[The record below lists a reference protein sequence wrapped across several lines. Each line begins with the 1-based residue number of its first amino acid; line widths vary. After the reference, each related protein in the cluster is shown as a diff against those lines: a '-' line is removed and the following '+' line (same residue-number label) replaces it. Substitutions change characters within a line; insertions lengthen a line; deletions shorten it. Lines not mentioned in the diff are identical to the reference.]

1 MKLGIL
7 LMNTGTADEPTVEAV
22 ARYLGEFLMDPA
34 IISAPYFIRK
44 PLVRHICKTRPQR
57 TVDNYRAFWTPEGS
71 PFMVASRSQA
81 ARLQEVLRE
90 RGESEPHVVLAMRYG
105 NPSISAGLR
114 ELQATGCDTVVL
126 LPCYPM
132 QVNVCA
138 GTCLKEAREQLD
150 VLRRKQRWDPCVV
163 EVPSF
168 FDQPAWR
175 EALITAV
182 RGAWTYTPG
191 SKLLV
196 SCHSTLLAD
205 IEAGDPY
212 RDQVEATRD
221 FLAEALGVPAQDAL
235 TCYQSRFDNRKWL
248 QPLTEPT
255 VVALAEQGV
264 RDICVLCP
272 IFTAE
277 NMETALE
284 VDRDLRAT
292 FMEHAGPDA
301 RFTYVHALN
310 DAPGLIGAL
319 ADAVQEAL
327 AGQAPEVVT
336 TGVGADTS
344 LPGPVSEHCPAS
356 KCGRTD

>member
-44 PLVRHICKTRPQR
+44 PLVSHICKTRPKR
-57 TVDNYRAFWTPEGS
+57 TVENYRAFWTPEGS
-71 PFMVASRSQA
+71 PFMIASKAQA
-81 ARLQEVLRE
+81 TRLQEVLRE
-90 RGESEPHVVLAMRYG
+90 RGEAEAHVALAMRYG
-105 NPSISAGLR
+105 NPSISAGLQQ
-114 ELQATGCDTVVL
+114 LQETGCDTVVL

-138 GTCLKEAREQLD
+138 GTCLKEARRQLAA
-150 VLRRKQRWDPCVV
+150 LAKHGWSPRIV

-175 EALITAV
+175 EALVAAV
-182 RGAWTYTPG
+182 SSAWTYKPG

-221 FLAEALGVPAQDAL
+221 FLAEALGVPVQDAL

-264 RDICVLCP
+264 RDVCVVCP

-292 FMEHAGPDA
+292 FMEHAGGDA
-301 RFTYVHALN
+301 SFTYVHALN

-344 LPGPVSEHCPAS
+344 LPGPVSERCPAH
-356 KCGRTD
+356 R

>member
-1 MKLGIL
+1 MKLGVL
-7 LMNTGTADEPTVEAV
+7 LMNTGTADEPTVEAI

-44 PLVRHICKTRPQR
+44 PLVQHICKTRPKR
-57 TVDNYRAFWTPEGS
+57 TVDNYREFWTPEGS
-71 PFMVASRSQA
+71 PFMIASKAQA
-81 ARLQEVLRE
+81 THLQETLRL
-90 RGESEPHVVLAMRYG
+90 RGEAGAHVVLAMRYG
-105 NPSISAGLR
+105 NPSITAGLE
-114 ELQATGCDTVVL
+114 ELQQDGCDTVVL

-132 QVNVCA
+132 QVNACA
-138 GTCLKEAREQLD
+138 GTCLKEARTQIAKLGK
-150 VLRRKQRWDPCVV
+150 RGWKPRVV
-163 EVPSF
+163 DVPSF
-168 FDQPAWR
+168 YDQPAWR
-175 EALITAV
+175 EALIEAV
-182 RGAWTYTPG
+182 QTAWTYTPG
-191 SKLLV
+191 SKFLV

-221 FLAEALGVPAQDAL
+221 FLAEALGIPEQDAL

-264 RDICVLCP
+264 RDICIVCP

-277 NMETALE
+277 NTETAIE

-292 FMEHAGPDA
+292 FMEHAGEGA
-301 RFTYVHALN
+301 RFTYVRALN

-319 ADAVQEAL
+319 ADAVQDAL
-327 AGQAPEVVT
+327 AGQAPDVLT
-336 TGVGADTS
+336 TGLGADTNV
-344 LPGPVSEHCPAS
+344 PRPVSEHCPVH
-356 KCGRTD
+356 K

>member
-22 ARYLGEFLMDPA
+22 GRYLREFLMDPA
-34 IISAPYFIRK
+34 IIGAPYFVRK
-44 PLVRHICKTRPQR
+44 PLVSHIVKTRPQR
-57 TVDNYRAFWTPEGS
+57 TVENYRQFWTPEGS
-71 PFMVASRSQA
+71 PFMVTSRSQA
-81 ARLQEVLRE
+81 VRLEEVLGA
-90 RGESEPHVVLAMRYG
+90 RGEQAHVVLAMRYG
-105 NPSISAGLR
+105 NPSIAAGLE
-114 ELQATGCDTVVL
+114 ELRGQGCDTLVL

-138 GTCLKEAREQLD
+138 GTCLKECRDQLKA
-150 VLRRKQRWDPCVV
+150 LAKKGWRPRVV

-175 EALITAV
+175 EALIGAV
-182 RGAWTYTPG
+182 RAAWAYEPG
-191 SKLLV
+191 SKLIV

-221 FLAEALGVPAQDAL
+221 FLAQALGVPAQDAL

-255 VVALAEQGV
+255 VVALAQQGV
-264 RDICVLCP
+264 RDICVVCP

-284 VDRDLRAT
+284 VNRDLRKT
-292 FMEHAGPDA
+292 FLDAAGHDA
-301 RFTYVHALN
+301 IFTYVPALG
-310 DAPGLIGAL
+310 DADGLIGAL

-327 AGQAPEVVT
+327 AGQAPQALT
-336 TGVGADTS
+336 NGLSADTS
-344 LPGPVSEHCPAS
+344 LPRPVSAHCPAH
-356 KCGRTD
+356 R